1 MGRQRRQLS
10 AAGFALALCLA
21 AHTLLNAQ
29 DPLGRVRDL
38 YEAADY
44 EQALALLSTLTGP
57 AASTEASAYRV
68 FCLFALG
75 RNAEARSVVEGIV
88 RADPMF
94 QPTTAQV
101 SPRIRAF
108 FNEVRQPMLATVARD
123 TYDKAKAAFDKKNWS
138 DACDGF
144 TRVVAILNELKS
156 SDAALSDMK
165 TVASGFHDLAASALQ
180 AEAVAAAAAKA
191 SPSPTPSAPPVP
203 TPTPSSTPT
212 PVPPPSPTPVA
223 TPIATPSPTPSPTP
237 AATPAPTPSAPAAPT
252 VAIYSDSDTDVTRPT
267 AVERALPVWRPL
279 PSEVKRTFNGTL
291 EVVVSEQGK
300 VLSTLL
306 VKPVHPRYDQTLLEA
321 AKDWVFLPATRNGT
335 PVRFRYVMEINLT
348 RGPTK

>member
-1 MGRQRRQLS
+1 MDRQRRQSS

-21 AHTLLNAQ
+21 AQTFLGAQ

-94 QPTTAQV
+94 QPTTTQV

-165 TVASGFHDLAASALQ
+165 TVASGFHDLAASAMQ
-180 AEAVAAAAAKA
+180 AEVVAAAAAKA
-191 SPSPTPSAPPVP
+191 SPSPTP
-203 TPTPSSTPT
+203 
-212 PVPPPSPTPVA
+212 VA
-223 TPIATPSPTPSPTP
+223 TPV
-237 AATPAPTPSAPAAPT
+237 ATPAPTPTPTPAVTPTPTPSAPPAP
-252 VAIYSDSDTDVTRPT
+252 AIPIYSDTDTDVTRPT

-300 VLSTLL
+300 VISTLL

-321 AKDWVFLPATRNGT
+321 AKDWIFLPATRNGT